1 MRYTYNINVNFSY
14 RAAQLYVAFNYTS
27 IHKHLVAYKFSPIHR
42 DLFIAICMFFFALNK
57 HSIPTNTYVGTYVC
71 ISVSMSVSVCISM
84 STVSIR
90 GRKFLRAELELKIS
104 RRNNV
109 GL

>member
-1 MRYTYNINVNFSY
+1 M
-14 RAAQLYVAFNYTS
+14 
-27 IHKHLVAYKFSPIHR
+27 HLVDCKFSHIQR
-42 DLFIAICMFFFALNK
+42 DLFIAICMFLFPLNK
-57 HSIPTNTYVGTYVC
+57 YTIHTNTYVGTYVC
-71 ISVSMSVSVCISM
+71 MSLCISVRICISM

-90 GRKFLRAELELKIS
+90 GRKFLRAELEIKI